1 MCICHTISSHNP
13 EQREGW
19 QCHEFMALLSRYIP
33 LLRVVSYIGLGE
45 CLPETP
51 TVYTTF
57 ITNAMRREREI
68 SIYLPVVPHKA
79 VAEVSKIGNL

>member
-13 EQREGW
+13 EQRW

-45 CLPETP
+45 CLPETL

-57 ITNAMRREREI
+57 ITNAIRERERDLHI
-68 SIYLPVVPHKA
+68 FIINYLSVCVH
-79 VAEVSKIGNL
+79 I